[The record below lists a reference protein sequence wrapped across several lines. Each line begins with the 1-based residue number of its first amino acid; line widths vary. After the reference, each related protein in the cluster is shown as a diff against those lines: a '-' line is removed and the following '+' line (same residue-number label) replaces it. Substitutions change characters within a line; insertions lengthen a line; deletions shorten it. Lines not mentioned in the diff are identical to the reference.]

1 MKRVSIHVFGT
12 SIEALSEPP
21 VRQEYEGLDG
31 LREAFSVLL
40 LDPAVASVTEFDLVL
55 HSPLAQIRTLHGIPP
70 VSPVHLESI
79 VRDGIYRFFRLPD
92 GDAVV
97 TAAWAQLEG
106 TEVVRAAAI
115 GAQTLDDLDAAI
127 VDVGGVITGCQ
138 VDDPQK
144 LATLELLPASTRAA
158 RRRSNLRHMTV
169 SGAMLILGLLLPSVV
184 YSMDLFS
191 DLKRLEREQQALGTS
206 LGQIA
211 AIDSALSG
219 LRPIVAALGT
229 LVDQDVHVSRW
240 LRAVAATLPDSAY
253 LTSLQIDSTTI
264 RLEVVAADALEVR
277 ALFEAGGFYQ
287 PRIEAPPTVEAS
299 DGRALERFILLMDDR
314 K

>member
-21 VRQEYEGLDG
+21 VRQEYEVDG
-31 LREAFSVLL
+31 LREAFTVLL
-40 LDPAVASVTEFDLVL
+40 NDPAIASVKEFDLVL
-55 HSPLAQIRTLHGIPP
+55 HSPVAQIRTLHGIPP
-70 VSPVHLESI
+70 VSHVHLDSI
-79 VRDGIYRFFRLPD
+79 VSDGIHRFFRLQE

-97 TAAWAQLEG
+97 AAAWAQVEG
-106 TEVVRAAAI
+106 TKVVRAAAV
-115 GAQTLDDLDAAI
+115 GAQTLAHLDAAI

-158 RRRSNLRHMTV
+158 RRRSNLRHMLI
-169 SGAMLILGLLLPSVV
+169 SAAILILALLLPPGV
-184 YSMDLFS
+184 YAVDLFS
-191 DLKRLEREQQALGTS
+191 DLVRLEREQQALSTS
-206 LGQIA
+206 LERMA

-219 LRPIVAALGT
+219 LRPIVAALAT
-229 LVDQDVHVSRW
+229 QVEQDVRASRW

-253 LTSLQIDSTTI
+253 LTSLRIDSATI

-277 ALFEAGGFYQ
+277 ALFEAGGFHQ
-287 PRIEAPPTVEAS
+287 PRIEAPPTVEDR
-299 DGRALERFILLMDDR
+299 DGRDVERFILLMDDR